1 MIFFLKMENRRPYF
15 KMYLI
20 AVIMCSY
27 TALTFGQTKTN
38 THNQVQFVFDR
49 LISVYG
55 SSKTEPKFEIVKKG
69 KVPIPPA
76 KYISD
81 GQPTIQIDEAF
92 YKICQTFGKDSLNAL
107 AIVLSHELTHHFND
121 HTFCRDYGFANLN
134 AVNPNLKKTIG
145 SASSNA
151 RKDKETEADIK
162 GFFFAAAAGFE
173 PHGLQEKLIIKIYKA
188 YNLTDKQENY
198 PSLQERIDLAQSAD
212 KKASELFNDFK
223 NGLVALENKQ
233 YDVAIK
239 CFESANGK
247 IPFRE
252 NLNNI
257 GVAKTLKAIEKL
269 PIEDKSHPSRFVYPL
284 EVDFYSRLQN
294 ETTRGGLDDTNEEME
309 KLLKD
314 AQKDFEEA
322 IRLDPNFTKGY
333 INLACV
339 MDLLGDPE
347 GAISKVTKQLLPKD
361 KRESVDAQRILAIA
375 YFHSNVKEYQE
386 KADAIWK
393 QLGK

>member
-1 MIFFLKMENRRPYF
+1 MENKRPYF

-20 AVIMCSY
+20 AVLMCSY
-27 TALTFGQTKTN
+27 TGLTFGQTNTN
-38 THNQVQFVFDR
+38 TLNQVQFVFDR

-55 SSKTEPKFEIVKKG
+55 SAKTEPKFEIVKKG
-69 KVPIPPA
+69 KVAIPPA

-81 GQPTIQIDEAF
+81 GQPTIKIDEAF

-121 HTFCRDYGFANLN
+121 HTFCRDYGFADLN
-134 AVNPNLKKTIG
+134 TVKPNLKKTIG

-173 PHGLQEKLIIKIYKA
+173 PHGLQEKLITKIYKV
-188 YNLTDKQENY
+188 YNLENIQENY

-212 KKASELFNDFK
+212 KKASELYNDFK

-257 GVAKTLKAIEKL
+257 GVAKARKALLLKVKTSEEYKF
-269 PIEDKSHPSRFVYPL
+269 PDRFLYPL
-284 EVDFYSRLQN
+284 EVENKSRLAQ
-294 ETTRGGLDDTNEEME
+294 ETTRSNNDRAQQMNGL
-309 KLLKD
+309 LLS
-314 AQKDFEEA
+314 AQKDFQEA
-322 IRLDPNFTKGY
+322 IRLDPKFTKGY

-339 MDLLGDPE
+339 YELLGNPE
-347 GAISKVTKQLLPKD
+347 GAIGKIKELTLEKQKTN
-361 KRESVDAQRILAIA
+361 DAQRILAIA
-375 YFHSNVKEYQE
+375 YYHNNQE
-386 KADAIWK
+386 TNANSIWSALK
-393 QLGK
+393 I

>member
-1 MIFFLKMENRRPYF
+1 MENRRPYF

-188 YNLTDKQENY
+188 YNLTDIQENY

-314 AQKDFEEA
+314 AQKDFVEA
-322 IRLDPNFTKGY
+322 IRLDHNFTKGY

>member
-1 MIFFLKMENRRPYF
+1 MENKRPYF

-20 AVIMCSY
+20 AVLMCSY
-27 TALTFGQTKTN
+27 TGLTFGQTNTN

-55 SSKTEPKFEIVKKG
+55 SAKTEPKFIIVKKG
-69 KVPIPPA
+69 KVAIPPA

-92 YKICQTFGKDSLNAL
+92 YKMCQTFGKDSLNAL

-134 AVNPNLKKTIG
+134 TVKPNLKKTIG

-173 PHGLQEKLIIKIYKA
+173 PHGLQEKLITKIYKA
-188 YNLTDKQENY
+188 YNLTDIQENY
-198 PSLQERIDLAQSAD
+198 PSLQERRDLAQSAD
-212 KKASELFNDFK
+212 KKASELYNDFK

-257 GVAKTLKAIEKL
+257 GVAKAMKALLLKVKTSEEYKF
-269 PIEDKSHPSRFVYPL
+269 PNRFLYPL
-284 EVDFYSRLQN
+284 EVENKSRLAQ
-294 ETTRGGLDDTNEEME
+294 ETTRSNNDRAQQMTE
-309 KLLKD
+309 LLLS
-314 AQKDFEEA
+314 AQKDFQEA
-322 IRLDPNFTKGY
+322 IRLDPKFTKGY

-339 MDLLGDPE
+339 YELLGKYNLALGTIE
-347 GAISKVTKQLLPKD
+347 ELTKEQQNTN
-361 KRESVDAQRILAIA
+361 EAQRILAIT
-375 YFHSNVKEYQE
+375 YYHNNQE
-386 KADAIWK
+386 TNANFIWSALK
-393 QLGK
+393 I

>member
-1 MIFFLKMENRRPYF
+1 MENKRPYF

-20 AVIMCSY
+20 AVLMCSY
-27 TALTFGQTKTN
+27 TGLTFGQTNTN

-55 SSKTEPKFEIVKKG
+55 SAKTEPKFIIVKKG
-69 KVPIPPA
+69 KVAIPPA
-76 KYISD
+76 KYITE

-107 AIVLSHELTHHFND
+107 SIVLSHELTHHFND

-134 AVNPNLKKTIG
+134 TVKPNLKKTIG

-173 PHGLQEKLIIKIYKA
+173 PHGLQEKLITKIYKA
-188 YNLTDKQENY
+188 YNLTDIQENY
-198 PSLQERIDLAQSAD
+198 PSLQERRDLAQSTD
-212 KKASELFNDFK
+212 KKASELYNDFK

-269 PIEDKSHPSRFVYPL
+269 PIEDKSHPSRFLYPL
-284 EVDFYSRLQN
+284 EVDFSSRLQN
-294 ETTRGGLDDTNEEME
+294 ETTRGGLDDGNDDMD
-309 KLLKD
+309 KLLKE
-314 AQKDFEEA
+314 AQKNFEEA

-339 MDLLGDPE
+339 MDLLGDPV

-361 KRESVDAQRILAIA
+361 KRESIDAQRILAIA

>member
-1 MIFFLKMENRRPYF
+1 MENKRPYF

-20 AVIMCSY
+20 AVLMCSY
-27 TALTFGQTKTN
+27 TGLTFGQKNTN

-55 SSKTEPKFEIVKKG
+55 SAKTEPEFIIVKKG
-69 KVPIPPA
+69 KVAIPPA

-81 GQPTIQIDEAF
+81 GQPKIEIDEAF

-134 AVNPNLKKTIG
+134 TVKPNLKKTIG

-173 PHGLQEKLIIKIYKA
+173 PHGLQEKLITKIYKV
-188 YNLTDKQENY
+188 YNLENIQENY

-212 KKASELFNDFK
+212 KKAGELYNDFK

-239 CFESANGK
+239 CFESANVK

-257 GVAKTLKAIEKL
+257 GVAKARKALLLKVKTSEEYKF
-269 PIEDKSHPSRFVYPL
+269 PNRFLYPL
-284 EVDFYSRLQN
+284 EVENKSRLAQ
-294 ETTRGGLDDTNEEME
+294 ETNRSNNDRAQQMAD
-309 KLLKD
+309 LLTS
-314 AQKDFEEA
+314 AQKDFQEA
-322 IRLDPNFTKGY
+322 IRLDPSFTKGY
-333 INLACV
+333 INLACAYE
-339 MDLLGDPE
+339 LLGKYNLALGTIE
-347 GAISKVTKQLLPKD
+347 ELTKD
-361 KRESVDAQRILAIA
+361 KQNNREALRVLAII
-375 YFHSNVKEYQE
+375 YYHNKSEN
-386 KADAIWK
+386 KANEIWSELK
-393 QLGK
+393 M

>member
-1 MIFFLKMENRRPYF
+1 MIFYLKMENKRPYF

-20 AVIMCSY
+20 AVLMCSY
-27 TALTFGQTKTN
+27 TGLTFGQTNTN

-55 SSKTEPKFEIVKKG
+55 SAKTEPKFEIVKKG
-69 KVPIPPA
+69 KVAIPPA

-81 GQPTIQIDEAF
+81 GQPTIKIDEAF

-134 AVNPNLKKTIG
+134 TVKPNLKKTIG

-188 YNLTDKQENY
+188 YNLTDIQENY

-257 GVAKTLKAIEKL
+257 GVAKARKALLLKVKTSEEYNF
-269 PIEDKSHPSRFVYPL
+269 PNRFLYPL
-284 EVDFYSRLQN
+284 EVENKSRLAQ
-294 ETTRGGLDDTNEEME
+294 ETTRSNNDRAQQMTE
-309 KLLKD
+309 LLLS
-314 AQKDFEEA
+314 AQKDFQEA
-322 IRLDPNFTKGY
+322 IRLDPKFTKGY

-339 MDLLGDPE
+339 YELLGNPE
-347 GAISKVTKQLLPKD
+347 GAIGKIKELPLEKQKTN
-361 KRESVDAQRILAIA
+361 DAQRILAIA
-375 YFHSNVKEYQE
+375 YYYNNQITNANY
-386 KADAIWK
+386 IWSTLK
-393 QLGK
+393 I

>member
-1 MIFFLKMENRRPYF
+1 MIFYLKMENKRHNF

-20 AVIMCSY
+20 AVLMCSY
-27 TALTFGQTKTN
+27 TGLTFGQTN

-55 SSKTEPKFEIVKKG
+55 SAKTKPKFEIVKKG

-76 KYISD
+76 KYVTD

-121 HTFCRDYGFANLN
+121 HTFCRDYGFADLN
-134 AVNPNLKKTIG
+134 TVKPNLKKTIG

-173 PHGLQEKLIIKIYKA
+173 PHGLQEKLISKIYKF
-188 YNLTDKQENY
+188 YNLTDIQENY

-212 KKASELFNDFK
+212 KKASELYNDFK

-284 EVDFYSRLQN
+284 EVDFSSRLQN
-294 ETTRGGLDDTNEEME
+294 ESTRGIDDELEEKE
-309 KLLKD
+309 ALLKS
-314 AQKDFEEA
+314 AQKDFQEA
-322 IRLDPNFTKGY
+322 IRLDPSYTKGH

-339 MDLLGDPE
+339 LDLLGNYPKSIGTILE
-347 GAISKVTKQLLPKD
+347 LTKEQQNGIEAK
-361 KRESVDAQRILAIA
+361 RILAIA
-375 YFHSNVKEYQE
+375 YYHDKQE
-386 KADAIWK
+386 NKAYAIWNELK
-393 QLGK
+393 M

>member
-1 MIFFLKMENRRPYF
+1 MIFYLKMENKRPYF

-20 AVIMCSY
+20 AVLMCSY
-27 TALTFGQTKTN
+27 TGLTFGQTNTN

-55 SSKTEPKFEIVKKG
+55 SAKTEPKFIIVKKG
-69 KVPIPPA
+69 KVAIPPA

-92 YKICQTFGKDSLNAL
+92 YKMCQTFGKDSLNAL

-134 AVNPNLKKTIG
+134 TVKPNLKKTIG

-173 PHGLQEKLIIKIYKA
+173 PHGLQEKLITKIYKA
-188 YNLTDKQENY
+188 YNLTDIQENY
-198 PSLQERIDLAQSAD
+198 PSLQERRDLAQSAD
-212 KKASELFNDFK
+212 KKASELYNDFK

-257 GVAKTLKAIEKL
+257 GVAKAMKALLLKVKTSEEYKF
-269 PIEDKSHPSRFVYPL
+269 PNRFLYPL
-284 EVDFYSRLQN
+284 EVENKSRLAQ
-294 ETTRGGLDDTNEEME
+294 ETTRSNNDRAQQMTE
-309 KLLKD
+309 LLLS
-314 AQKDFEEA
+314 AQKDFQEA
-322 IRLDPNFTKGY
+322 IRLDPKFTKGY

-339 MDLLGDPE
+339 YELLGKYNLALGTIE
-347 GAISKVTKQLLPKD
+347 ELTKEQQNTN
-361 KRESVDAQRILAIA
+361 EAQRILAIT
-375 YFHSNVKEYQE
+375 YYHNNQE
-386 KADAIWK
+386 TNANFIWSALK
-393 QLGK
+393 I

>member
-1 MIFFLKMENRRPYF
+1 MENKRFYF

-20 AVIMCSY
+20 AVLMCSY
-27 TALTFGQTKTN
+27 TGLTFGQTN

-55 SSKTEPKFEIVKKG
+55 SAKTEPKFEIVKKG
-69 KVPIPPA
+69 KVAIPPA
-76 KYISD
+76 KYITD
-81 GQPTIQIDEAF
+81 GQPTIKIDEAF

-134 AVNPNLKKTIG
+134 TVKPNLKKTIG

-173 PHGLQEKLIIKIYKA
+173 PHGLQEKLITKIYKA
-188 YNLTDKQENY
+188 YNLENIQENY

-212 KKASELFNDFK
+212 KKASELYNDFK

-257 GVAKTLKAIEKL
+257 GVAKAMKALLLKVKTSEEYKF
-269 PIEDKSHPSRFVYPL
+269 PNRFLYPL
-284 EVDFYSRLQN
+284 EVENKSRLAQ
-294 ETTRGGLDDTNEEME
+294 ETTRSNNDRAQQMTE
-309 KLLKD
+309 LLLS
-314 AQKDFEEA
+314 AQKDFQEA
-322 IRLDPNFTKGY
+322 IRLDPKFTKGY

-339 MDLLGDPE
+339 YELLGKFNLALGTIE
-347 GAISKVTKQLLPKD
+347 ELTKEEQNS
-361 KRESVDAQRILAIA
+361 RDAKRILAISFYHNKNEIEA
-375 YFHSNVKEYQE
+375 NK
-386 KADAIWK
+386 IWNELK
-393 QLGK
+393 M

>member
-1 MIFFLKMENRRPYF
+1 MIFYLKMENKRPYF

-20 AVIMCSY
+20 AVLMCSY
-27 TALTFGQTKTN
+27 TGLTFGQTNTNTNTN

-55 SSKTEPKFEIVKKG
+55 SAKTEPKFIIVKKG
-69 KVPIPPA
+69 KVAIPPA

-81 GQPTIQIDEAF
+81 GQPKIQIDEAF

-134 AVNPNLKKTIG
+134 TVKPNLKKTIG

-173 PHGLQEKLIIKIYKA
+173 PHGLQEKLITKIYKV
-188 YNLTDKQENY
+188 YNLENIQENY

-212 KKASELFNDFK
+212 KKASELYNDFK

-257 GVAKTLKAIEKL
+257 GVAKAMKALLLKVRTSEEYKF
-269 PIEDKSHPSRFVYPL
+269 PNRFLYPL
-284 EVDFYSRLQN
+284 EVENKSRLAQ
-294 ETTRGGLDDTNEEME
+294 ETTRSNNDRAQQMTE
-309 KLLKD
+309 LLLS
-314 AQKDFEEA
+314 AQKDFQEA
-322 IRLDPNFTKGY
+322 IRLDPKFTKGY

-339 MDLLGDPE
+339 YELLGKYNLALGTIQE
-347 GAISKVTKQLLPKD
+347 LTKEQQNSN
-361 KRESVDAQRILAIA
+361 EAQRILAIT
-375 YFHSNVKEYQE
+375 YYRNNQE
-386 KADAIWK
+386 TNANSIWSALK
-393 QLGK
+393 I

>member
-1 MIFFLKMENRRPYF
+1 MENKRPYF

-20 AVIMCSY
+20 AVLMSSY
-27 TALTFGQTKTN
+27 TGLTFGQTNTN
-38 THNQVQFVFDR
+38 THNQVKFVFDR

-55 SSKTEPKFEIVKKG
+55 SAKTEPKFIVVKKG
-69 KVPIPPA
+69 KVAIPPA
-76 KYISD
+76 KYISG
-81 GQPTIQIDEAF
+81 GQPSIEIDEAF
-92 YKICQTFGKDSLNAL
+92 YKICQTFGKDSLHAL
-107 AIVLSHELTHHFND
+107 AIVMSHELTHHFND

-134 AVNPNLKKTIG
+134 AIKPNLKKTIG

-173 PHGLQEKLIIKIYKA
+173 PQGLQEKLITKIYKV
-188 YNLTDKQENY
+188 YNLENIQENY

-212 KKASELFNDFK
+212 KKASELYNDFK

-257 GVAKTLKAIEKL
+257 GVAKVLKALELKV
-269 PIEDKSHPSRFVYPL
+269 PSKGENDYPKRFQYPL
-284 EVDFYSRLQN
+284 EVDNKSRLNKEQ
-294 ETTRGGLDDTNEEME
+294 TRTSTDKVVMYS
-309 KLLKD
+309 LLVD
-314 AQKDFEEA
+314 AQKDFEKA
-322 IRLDPNFTKGY
+322 IALDPSYHKSR

-339 MDLLGDPE
+339 YNLLSYHLS
-347 GAISKVTKQLLPKD
+347 AIAEITEKLPKEIQ
-361 KRESVDAQRILAIA
+361 ESQAAKQILAIA
-375 YFHSNVKEYQE
+375 YYNADMEE
-386 KADAIWK
+386 KAEKIWMELK
-393 QLGK
+393 L

>member
-1 MIFFLKMENRRPYF
+1 MENKRPYF

-20 AVIMCSY
+20 AVLMCSY
-27 TALTFGQTKTN
+27 TCLTFGQNNTN
-38 THNQVQFVFDR
+38 AHNQVQFVFDQ

-55 SSKTEPKFEIVKKG
+55 SAKTEPKFIILKKG
-69 KVPIPPA
+69 KVAIPPA

-81 GQPTIQIDEAF
+81 GQPTIEIDEAF
-92 YKICQTFGKDSLNAL
+92 YKICQSFGKDSLNAL

-121 HTFCRDYGFANLN
+121 HTFCRDYGFADLN
-134 AVNPNLKKTIG
+134 TVKPNLKKTIG

-173 PHGLQEKLIIKIYKA
+173 PHGLQEKLISKIYKF
-188 YNLTDKQENY
+188 YNLTDIQENY

-212 KKASELFNDFK
+212 KKASELYNDFK

-284 EVDFYSRLQN
+284 EVDFSSRLQN
-294 ETTRGGLDDTNEEME
+294 ESTRGIDDELEEKE
-309 KLLKD
+309 ALLKS
-314 AQKDFEEA
+314 AQKDFQEA
-322 IRLDPNFTKGY
+322 IRLDPSYTKGH

-339 MDLLGDPE
+339 LDLLGNYPKSIGTILE
-347 GAISKVTKQLLPKD
+347 LTKEQQNGIEAK
-361 KRESVDAQRILAIA
+361 RILAIA
-375 YFHSNVKEYQE
+375 YYHDKQE
-386 KADAIWK
+386 NKAYAIWNELK
-393 QLGK
+393 M

>member
-1 MIFFLKMENRRPYF
+1 MIFYLKMENKRPYF

-20 AVIMCSY
+20 AVLMCSY
-27 TALTFGQTKTN
+27 SGLTFGQTNTN
-38 THNQVQFVFDR
+38 THNQIQFVFDR

-55 SSKTEPKFEIVKKG
+55 SAKTEPKFKIVKKE
-69 KVPIPPA
+69 KAPIPPA
-76 KYISD
+76 KYISG
-81 GQPTIQIDEAF
+81 GQPTIEIDEAF

-134 AVNPNLKKTIG
+134 TVKPNLKKTIG

-188 YNLTDKQENY
+188 YNLIDIQENY

-257 GVAKTLKAIEKL
+257 GVAKTRKALDLKVPDSFEKENPERFLYPTEIENKSRLSREITRSLDDNSEVIEQLLKA
-269 PIEDKSHPSRFVYPL
+269 
-284 EVDFYSRLQN
+284 
-294 ETTRGGLDDTNEEME
+294 
-309 KLLKD
+309 
-314 AQKDFEEA
+314 AQKDFQEA

-339 MDLLGDPE
+339 LDLMGNYPKSIGTILE
-347 GAISKVTKQLLPKD
+347 LPKD
-361 KRESVDAQRILAIA
+361 KQNTTWAKRILAIA
-375 YFHSNVKEYQE
+375 YFHDKQE
-386 KADAIWK
+386 NKANAIWNELK
-393 QLGK
+393 M

>member
-1 MIFFLKMENRRPYF
+1 MENKRPYF

-20 AVIMCSY
+20 AVLMCSF
-27 TALTFGQTKTN
+27 TGLTYGQTKTN

-55 SSKTEPKFEIVKKG
+55 SAKTEPKFIIVKKG
-69 KVPIPPA
+69 KVAIPPA

-81 GQPTIQIDEAF
+81 GLPTIQIDEVF

-134 AVNPNLKKTIG
+134 TVKPNLKKTIG

-188 YNLTDKQENY
+188 YNLTDIQENY

-284 EVDFYSRLQN
+284 EVDFSSRLQN
-294 ETTRGGLDDTNEEME
+294 ETTRGGLDDASDEME

-314 AQKDFEEA
+314 GQKAFEEA
-322 IRLDPNFTKGY
+322 IRLDPYFTKGY

-339 MDLLGDPE
+339 SDLLEDSIR
-347 GAISKVTKQLLPKD
+347 AISIITKQLLPKEE
-361 KRESVDAQRILAIA
+361 RESNDAQRILAIA
-375 YFHSNVKEYQE
+375 YFHSNVKEYKE
-386 KADAIWK
+386 KAEEIWIK
-393 QLGK
+393 LNY

>member
-1 MIFFLKMENRRPYF
+1 MENKRPYF

-20 AVIMCSY
+20 AVLMCSY
-27 TALTFGQTKTN
+27 TGLTFGQTNTN

-55 SSKTEPKFEIVKKG
+55 SAKTKPEFKIVKKG

-76 KYISD
+76 KYVTK
-81 GQPTIQIDEAF
+81 GLPTIQIDEAF

-134 AVNPNLKKTIG
+134 TVKPNLKKTIG

-173 PHGLQEKLIIKIYKA
+173 PHGLQEKLITKIYKV
-188 YNLTDKQENY
+188 YNLENIQENY

-257 GVAKTLKAIEKL
+257 GVAKARKALLLKVKTREEYEY
-269 PIEDKSHPSRFVYPL
+269 PDRFLYPL
-284 EVDFYSRLQN
+284 EIENKSRLAQ
-294 ETTRGGLDDTNEEME
+294 ETTRSNNDRAQQMTE
-309 KLLKD
+309 LLLS
-314 AQKDFEEA
+314 AQKDFQEA
-322 IRLDPNFTKGY
+322 IRLDPKFTKGY

-339 MDLLGDPE
+339 YELLGKFNLALGTIE
-347 GAISKVTKQLLPKD
+347 ELTKEQQNTN
-361 KRESVDAQRILAIA
+361 EAQRILAIT
-375 YFHSNVKEYQE
+375 YYHNYQNELSNE
-386 KADAIWK
+386 IWRK
-393 QLGK
+393 LKM

>member
-1 MIFFLKMENRRPYF
+1 MENKRPYF

-20 AVIMCSY
+20 AVLMCSF
-27 TALTFGQTKTN
+27 TGLTYGQTKTN

-55 SSKTEPKFEIVKKG
+55 SAKTEPKFIIVKKG
-69 KVPIPPA
+69 KVAIPPA

-81 GQPTIQIDEAF
+81 GLPTIQIDEAF

-134 AVNPNLKKTIG
+134 TVKPNLKKTIG

-188 YNLTDKQENY
+188 YNLTDIQENY

-284 EVDFYSRLQN
+284 EVDFSSRLQN
-294 ETTRGGLDDTNEEME
+294 ETTRGGLDDTNEEIE
-309 KLLKD
+309 KLLKE
-314 AQKDFEEA
+314 AQKNFEEA

-339 MDLLGDPE
+339 SNLLEDSIR
-347 GAISKVTKQLLPKD
+347 AISIITKQLLPKEE
-361 KRESVDAQRILAIA
+361 RESIDAQRILAIA
-375 YFHSNVKEYQE
+375 YFHSNVKEYKE
-386 KADAIWK
+386 KAEEIWIK
-393 QLGK
+393 LNY

>member
-1 MIFFLKMENRRPYF
+1 MENKRPYF

-20 AVIMCSY
+20 AVFMCSY
-27 TALTFGQTKTN
+27 TGFTFGQTNTN

-55 SSKTEPKFEIVKKG
+55 SAKTEPKFIIVKKG
-69 KVPIPPA
+69 KVAIPPA
-76 KYISD
+76 KYISN

-107 AIVLSHELTHHFND
+107 AIVLSHELTHHFNE

-134 AVNPNLKKTIG
+134 TVNPNLKKTIG

-173 PHGLQEKLIIKIYKA
+173 PHGLQEKLINKIYKT
-188 YNLTDKQENY
+188 YNLADIQENY

-212 KKASELFNDFK
+212 KKASDLYNDFK

-239 CFESANGK
+239 CFEIANGK

-257 GVAKTLKAIEKL
+257 GVAKTLKALDLKEPNEIEKASPERFL
-269 PIEDKSHPSRFVYPL
+269 YPIEIENK
-284 EVDFYSRLQN
+284 SRLN
-294 ETTRGGLDDTNEEME
+294 KEITRSLDDSSEEMD
-309 KLLKD
+309 KLLKE
-314 AQKDFEEA
+314 AQKDFQEA

-339 MDLLGDPE
+339 YDLLRNPNA
-347 GAISKVTKQLLPKD
+347 AIGTIKGLKPIEQQNST
-361 KRESVDAQRILAIA
+361 DAQRILAIA
-375 YFHSNVKEYQE
+375 YFHDKQE
-386 KADAIWK
+386 NKANAIWNELK
-393 QLGK
+393 M

>member
-1 MIFFLKMENRRPYF
+1 MENKRPYF

-20 AVIMCSY
+20 AVLMCSY
-27 TALTFGQTKTN
+27 TGLTFGQTNTN

-55 SSKTEPKFEIVKKG
+55 SAKTKPEFKIVKKG

-76 KYISD
+76 KYVTK

-134 AVNPNLKKTIG
+134 TVKPNLKKTIG

-188 YNLTDKQENY
+188 YNLADIQENY

-212 KKASELFNDFK
+212 KKASELYNDFK

-257 GVAKTLKAIEKL
+257 GVAKARKALLLKVKTREEYEF
-269 PIEDKSHPSRFVYPL
+269 PNRFLYPL
-284 EVDFYSRLQN
+284 EVENKSRLAQ
-294 ETTRGGLDDTNEEME
+294 ETTRSNNDRAQQMTE
-309 KLLKD
+309 LLLS
-314 AQKDFEEA
+314 AQKDFQEA
-322 IRLDPNFTKGY
+322 IRLDPKFTKGY

-339 MDLLGDPE
+339 YELLGNPE
-347 GAISKVTKQLLPKD
+347 GAIGKIKELLLEKQKTN
-361 KRESVDAQRILAIA
+361 DAQRILAIA
-375 YFHSNVKEYQE
+375 YYHSDSKK
-386 KADAIWK
+386 KADEIWRELK
-393 QLGK
+393 M

>member
-1 MIFFLKMENRRPYF
+1 MENKRPYF

-20 AVIMCSY
+20 AVLMCSY
-27 TALTFGQTKTN
+27 TCLTFGQTNTN

-55 SSKTEPKFEIVKKG
+55 SAKTEPKFEIVKKG
-69 KVPIPPA
+69 KVAILPA

-81 GQPTIQIDEAF
+81 GQPTIKIDEAF

-121 HTFCRDYGFANLN
+121 HTFCRDYGFADLN
-134 AVNPNLKKTIG
+134 TVKPNLKKTIG

-173 PHGLQEKLIIKIYKA
+173 PHGLQEKLITKIYKV
-188 YNLTDKQENY
+188 YNLTDIQENY

-257 GVAKTLKAIEKL
+257 GVAKVRKALLLKVKTSEEYKF
-269 PIEDKSHPSRFVYPL
+269 PNRFLYPL
-284 EVDFYSRLQN
+284 EVENKSRLAQ
-294 ETTRGGLDDTNEEME
+294 ETTRSNNDRAQQMNE
-309 KLLKD
+309 LLLS
-314 AQKDFEEA
+314 AQKDFQEA
-322 IRLDPNFTKGY
+322 IRLDPKFTKGY

-339 MDLLGDPE
+339 FDLLDIPE
-347 GAISKVTKQLLPKD
+347 GAIGKIKELLLEKQKTI
-361 KRESVDAQRILAIA
+361 DAQRILAIA
-375 YFHSNVKEYQE
+375 YYHSDNE
-386 KADAIWK
+386 KKAEEIWRELK
-393 QLGK
+393 M

>member
-1 MIFFLKMENRRPYF
+1 MENKRPYF

-20 AVIMCSY
+20 AVFMCSY
-27 TALTFGQTKTN
+27 TGLTFGQTNTN

-55 SSKTEPKFEIVKKG
+55 SAKTEPKFIIVKKG
-69 KVPIPPA
+69 KVAIPPA

-107 AIVLSHELTHHFND
+107 AIVISHELTHHFND
-121 HTFCRDYGFANLN
+121 HTFCRDYGFASLN
-134 AVNPNLKKTIG
+134 AVKPNLKKTIG

-188 YNLTDKQENY
+188 YNLTDIQENY

-212 KKASELFNDFK
+212 KKASELYNDFK

-239 CFESANGK
+239 CFEIANGK

-257 GVAKTLKAIEKL
+257 GVAKARKALLLKVKTSEEYKF
-269 PIEDKSHPSRFVYPL
+269 PNRFLYPL
-284 EVDFYSRLQN
+284 EVENKSRLAQ
-294 ETTRGGLDDTNEEME
+294 ETTRSNNDRANQMTE
-309 KLLKD
+309 LLLS
-314 AQKDFEEA
+314 AQKDFQEA
-322 IRLDPNFTKGY
+322 IRLDPKFTKGY

-339 MDLLGDPE
+339 YELLGKFNLALGTIE
-347 GAISKVTKQLLPKD
+347 ELTKEQQNTN
-361 KRESVDAQRILAIA
+361 EAQRILAIT
-375 YFHSNVKEYQE
+375 YYHNNQE
-386 KADAIWK
+386 TNANSIWSALK
-393 QLGK
+393 I

>member
-1 MIFFLKMENRRPYF
+1 MENKRPYF

-20 AVIMCSY
+20 AVLMCSY
-27 TALTFGQTKTN
+27 TGLTFGQTNTN

-55 SSKTEPKFEIVKKG
+55 SAKTKPKFIIVKKG
-69 KVPIPPA
+69 KVSIPPA

-92 YKICQTFGKDSLNAL
+92 YTICQTFGKDSLNAL

-134 AVNPNLKKTIG
+134 TVKPNLKKTIG

-173 PHGLQEKLIIKIYKA
+173 PHGLQEKLITKIYKV
-188 YNLTDKQENY
+188 YNLENIQENY

-212 KKASELFNDFK
+212 KKASELYIDFK
-223 NGLVALENKQ
+223 NGLVAIENKQ

-239 CFESANGK
+239 CFESANVK

-257 GVAKTLKAIEKL
+257 GVANTRKALILKESSENEKL
-269 PIEDKSHPSRFVYPL
+269 FPHRFLYPIEIENK
-284 EVDFYSRLQN
+284 SRLSK
-294 ETTRGGLDDTNEEME
+294 EITRGDLDDTSEEME

-314 AQKDFEEA
+314 AQKNFEEA
-322 IRLDPNFTKGY
+322 IRLDPSFTKGY

-339 MDLLGDPE
+339 LDLLGDPE
-347 GAISKVTKQLLPKD
+347 GAISKVTKQLLPKVE
-361 KRESVDAQRILAIA
+361 RESIDAQRILAIS
-375 YFHSNVKEYQE
+375 YFYSNVKEYQE
-386 KADAIWK
+386 KAEEIWK
-393 QLGK
+393 QLNY

>member
-1 MIFFLKMENRRPYF
+1 
-15 KMYLI
+15 
-20 AVIMCSY
+20 MCSCIG
-27 TALTFGQTKTN
+27 LTFGQTNTN

-55 SSKTEPKFEIVKKG
+55 SAKTEPKFIIVKKG
-69 KVPIPPA
+69 KVAIPPA

-81 GQPTIQIDEAF
+81 GQPKIEIDEAF

-121 HTFCRDYGFANLN
+121 HTFCRDYGFASLN
-134 AVNPNLKKTIG
+134 TVKPTLKKTIG

-173 PHGLQEKLIIKIYKA
+173 PHGLQEKLITKIYKV
-188 YNLTDKQENY
+188 YNLENIQENY

-212 KKASELFNDFK
+212 KKAGDLYNDFK
-223 NGLVALENKQ
+223 NGLLALENKQ

-239 CFESANGK
+239 CFESANVK

-257 GVAKTLKAIEKL
+257 GVAKARKALLLKVKTSEEYKF
-269 PIEDKSHPSRFVYPL
+269 PNRFLYPL
-284 EVDFYSRLQN
+284 EVENKSRLAQ
-294 ETTRGGLDDTNEEME
+294 ETTRSNNDRAQQMTE
-309 KLLKD
+309 LLLS
-314 AQKDFEEA
+314 AQKDFQEA
-322 IRLDPNFTKGY
+322 IRLDPKFTKGY

-339 MDLLGDPE
+339 YELLGKYNLALGTIQE
-347 GAISKVTKQLLPKD
+347 LTKEQQNSN
-361 KRESVDAQRILAIA
+361 EAQRILAIT
-375 YFHSNVKEYQE
+375 YYHNNQE
-386 KADAIWK
+386 TNANYIWNALK
-393 QLGK
+393 I

>member
-1 MIFFLKMENRRPYF
+1 MIFYLKMENKRPYF

-20 AVIMCSY
+20 AVLMCSY
-27 TALTFGQTKTN
+27 TGLTFGQTNTN

-55 SSKTEPKFEIVKKG
+55 SAKTEPKFIIVKKE

-76 KYISD
+76 KYVTE
-81 GQPTIQIDEAF
+81 GQPTIKIDEAF

-173 PHGLQEKLIIKIYKA
+173 PHGLQEKLITKIYKV
-188 YNLTDKQENY
+188 YNLTDIQENY

-212 KKASELFNDFK
+212 KKASELYSDFK

-233 YDVAIK
+233 YDEAIK
-239 CFESANGK
+239 CFESANRK

-257 GVAKTLKAIEKL
+257 GVAKVLKALELKVVSKG
-269 PIEDKSHPSRFVYPL
+269 EDDMPMRFQYPL
-284 EVDFYSRLQN
+284 EVDNTSRLNQ
-294 ETTRGGLDDTNEEME
+294 ERTRTSTDKVEMYN
-309 KLLKD
+309 LLVD
-314 AQKDFEEA
+314 AQKDFEKA
-322 IRLDPNFTKGY
+322 IALDPLYHKSR

-339 MDLLGDPE
+339 YDLLGKHLS
-347 GAISKVTKQLLPKD
+347 AIAEITEKLPQGIQESQAAKQ
-361 KRESVDAQRILAIA
+361 ILAIA
-375 YFHSNVKEYQE
+375 YYNADMEE
-386 KADAIWK
+386 KAKEIWK
-393 QLGK
+393 ELKI

>member
-1 MIFFLKMENRRPYF
+1 MVNKRPYF
-15 KMYLI
+15 KMYFI
-20 AVIMCSY
+20 AVLMCSY
-27 TALTFGQTKTN
+27 TCFTFGQTNTN

-55 SSKTEPKFEIVKKG
+55 SAKTEPKFEIVKKG
-69 KVPIPPA
+69 KVAIPPA

-134 AVNPNLKKTIG
+134 TVKPNLKKTIG

-151 RKDKETEADIK
+151 KKDKETEADIK

-173 PHGLQEKLIIKIYKA
+173 PHGLQEKLITKIYKA
-188 YNLTDKQENY
+188 YNLTDIQENY
-198 PSLQERIDLAQSAD
+198 PSLQERRDLAQSAD
-212 KKASELFNDFK
+212 KKASELYNDFK
-223 NGLVALENKQ
+223 NGLIALENKQ

-239 CFESANGK
+239 CFESANVK

-257 GVAKTLKAIEKL
+257 GVAKARKALLLKVKTSEEYKF
-269 PIEDKSHPSRFVYPL
+269 PDRFLYPL
-284 EVDFYSRLQN
+284 EVENKSRLAQ
-294 ETTRGGLDDTNEEME
+294 ETTRSNNDRAQQMTE
-309 KLLKD
+309 LLLS
-314 AQKDFEEA
+314 AQKDFQES
-322 IRLDPNFTKGY
+322 IRLDPKFTKGY

-339 MDLLGDPE
+339 YELLGKYNLALGTIE
-347 GAISKVTKQLLPKD
+347 ELTKDEQNSIEA
-361 KRESVDAQRILAIA
+361 RRVLAIIF
-375 YFHSNVKEYQE
+375 YYNKSEN
-386 KADAIWK
+386 KANEIWSELK
-393 QLGK
+393 I

>member
-1 MIFFLKMENRRPYF
+1 MENKRPYF

-20 AVIMCSY
+20 AVLMCSCIG
-27 TALTFGQTKTN
+27 LTFGQTNTN

-55 SSKTEPKFEIVKKG
+55 SAKTEPKFIIVKKG
-69 KVPIPPA
+69 KVAIPPA

-81 GQPTIQIDEAF
+81 GQPKIEIDEAF

-121 HTFCRDYGFANLN
+121 HTFCRDYGFASLN
-134 AVNPNLKKTIG
+134 TVKPTLKKTIG

-173 PHGLQEKLIIKIYKA
+173 PHGLQEKLITKIYKV
-188 YNLTDKQENY
+188 YNLENIQENY

-212 KKASELFNDFK
+212 KKAGDLYNDFK
-223 NGLVALENKQ
+223 NGLLALENKQ

-239 CFESANGK
+239 CFESANVK

-257 GVAKTLKAIEKL
+257 GVAKARKALLLKVKTSEEYKF
-269 PIEDKSHPSRFVYPL
+269 PNRFLYPL
-284 EVDFYSRLQN
+284 EVENKSRLAQ
-294 ETTRGGLDDTNEEME
+294 ETTRSNNDRAQQMTE
-309 KLLKD
+309 LLLS
-314 AQKDFEEA
+314 AQKDFQEA
-322 IRLDPNFTKGY
+322 IRLDPKFTKGY

-339 MDLLGDPE
+339 YELLGKYNLALGTIQE
-347 GAISKVTKQLLPKD
+347 LTKEQQNSN
-361 KRESVDAQRILAIA
+361 EAQRILAIT
-375 YFHSNVKEYQE
+375 YYHNNQE
-386 KADAIWK
+386 TNANYIWNALK
-393 QLGK
+393 I

>member
-1 MIFFLKMENRRPYF
+1 MENKRFYF

-20 AVIMCSY
+20 AVLMCSY
-27 TALTFGQTKTN
+27 TGLTFGQTNTN

-55 SSKTEPKFEIVKKG
+55 SAKTEPKFKIVKKG

-76 KYISD
+76 KYVTE

-134 AVNPNLKKTIG
+134 TVKPNLKKTIG

-173 PHGLQEKLIIKIYKA
+173 PHGLQEKLITKIYKA
-188 YNLTDKQENY
+188 YNLTDIQENY

-212 KKASELFNDFK
+212 KKASELYNDFK

-252 NLNNI
+252 NWNNI
-257 GVAKTLKAIEKL
+257 GIANTLKALELKGISKGESDNPK
-269 PIEDKSHPSRFVYPL
+269 RFQYPL
-284 EVDFYSRLQN
+284 EIDNTSRLIKAG
-294 ETTRGGLDDTNEEME
+294 TTGTRSSSDREKME
-309 KLLKD
+309 NLLLS
-314 AQKDFEEA
+314 AQKDFDNA
-322 IRLDPNFTKGY
+322 IRLDPAYTKSY

-339 MDLLGDPE
+339 HDLLGDYFR
-347 GAISKVTKQLLPKD
+347 AISIITKQLLPKEE
-361 KRESVDAQRILAIA
+361 RTNIDAQQILAITYYNA
-375 YFHSNVKEYQE
+375 DMEE
-386 KADAIWK
+386 KAEKIWRELK
-393 QLGK
+393 M

>member
-1 MIFFLKMENRRPYF
+1 MIFYLKMENKRPYF

-20 AVIMCSY
+20 AVLMCSY
-27 TALTFGQTKTN
+27 TGLTFGQTNTN

-55 SSKTEPKFEIVKKG
+55 SAKTAPKFKIVKKE
-69 KVPIPPA
+69 KAPIPPA

-151 RKDKETEADIK
+151 RKDKEIEADIK

-173 PHGLQEKLIIKIYKA
+173 PHGLQEKLITKIYKI
-188 YNLTDKQENY
+188 YNLENIQENY

-212 KKASELFNDFK
+212 KKASELYNDFK

-257 GVAKTLKAIEKL
+257 GVAKARKALLLKVKTSEEYKF
-269 PIEDKSHPSRFVYPL
+269 PNRFLYPL
-284 EVDFYSRLQN
+284 EVENKSRLAQ
-294 ETTRGGLDDTNEEME
+294 ETTRSNNDRGQQKTE
-309 KLLKD
+309 LLLS
-314 AQKDFEEA
+314 AQKDFQEA
-322 IRLDPNFTKGY
+322 IRLDPKFTKGY

-339 MDLLGDPE
+339 YELLGKYNLALGTIE
-347 GAISKVTKQLLPKD
+347 ELTKEQQNTN
-361 KRESVDAQRILAIA
+361 EAQRILAITYYHNNQKTNA
-375 YFHSNVKEYQE
+375 NF
-386 KADAIWK
+386 IWSALK
-393 QLGK
+393 I

>member
-1 MIFFLKMENRRPYF
+1 MENKRPYF

-20 AVIMCSY
+20 AVLMCSY
-27 TALTFGQTKTN
+27 TGLTFGQTNTN

-55 SSKTEPKFEIVKKG
+55 SAKTKPKFIIVKKG
-69 KVPIPPA
+69 KVSIPPA

-92 YKICQTFGKDSLNAL
+92 YTICQTFGKDSLNAL

-134 AVNPNLKKTIG
+134 AVKPNLKKTIG

-173 PHGLQEKLIIKIYKA
+173 PHGLQEKLITKIYKA
-188 YNLTDKQENY
+188 YNLTDIQENY

-212 KKASELFNDFK
+212 KKASELYNDFK

-257 GVAKTLKAIEKL
+257 GVAKTRKALDLKEPNTIERES
-269 PIEDKSHPSRFVYPL
+269 PERFLYPL
-284 EVDFYSRLQN
+284 EIENKSRLRK
-294 ETTRGGLDDTNEEME
+294 EITRGGLDDNSEEME

-314 AQKDFEEA
+314 AQRNFQEA

>member
-1 MIFFLKMENRRPYF
+1 
-15 KMYLI
+15 
-20 AVIMCSY
+20 MCSF
-27 TALTFGQTKTN
+27 TSLTFGQTN
-38 THNQVQFVFDR
+38 THNQVQFVFDK

-55 SSKTEPKFEIVKKG
+55 SAKTEPKFEIVKKG

-76 KYISD
+76 KYVTG

-134 AVNPNLKKTIG
+134 TVKPTLKKTIG
-145 SASSNA
+145 SASTNA
-151 RKDKETEADIK
+151 RIDKETEADIK

-173 PHGLQEKLIIKIYKA
+173 PYGVQEQLIVKIYKA
-188 YNLTDKQENY
+188 YNLNDVQDNY
-198 PSLQERIDLAQSAD
+198 PSLQVRRDLAQSAE
-212 KKASELFNDFK
+212 KKASDLYFDFK
-223 NGLVALENKQ
+223 NGLVALESKQ
-233 YDVAIK
+233 YDMAII

-257 GVAKTLKAIEKL
+257 GVAKTLQALDLKETDTFERENPKRYL
-269 PIEDKSHPSRFVYPL
+269 YPIEI
-284 EVDFYSRLQN
+284 ENTSRLRK
-294 ETTRGGLDDTNEEME
+294 EITRGSLDDSSEEIE

-314 AQKDFEEA
+314 AQKNFEEA

-339 MDLLGDPE
+339 LDLLGDPE

-361 KRESVDAQRILAIA
+361 KRESIDAQRILAIA
-375 YFHSNVKEYQE
+375 YSHSKVKEYQA
-386 KADAIWK
+386 KAEEIWVK
-393 QLGK
+393 LNF

>member
-1 MIFFLKMENRRPYF
+1 MIFYLKMENKRPYF

-20 AVIMCSY
+20 AVLMCSF
-27 TALTFGQTKTN
+27 TGLTYGQTKTN

-55 SSKTEPKFEIVKKG
+55 SAKTEPKFIIVKKG
-69 KVPIPPA
+69 KVAIPPA

-81 GQPTIQIDEAF
+81 GLPTIQIDEAF

-134 AVNPNLKKTIG
+134 TVKPNLKKTIG

-188 YNLTDKQENY
+188 YNLTDIQENY

-284 EVDFYSRLQN
+284 EVDFSSRLQN
-294 ETTRGGLDDTNEEME
+294 ETTRGGLDDTNEEIE
-309 KLLKD
+309 KLLKE
-314 AQKDFEEA
+314 AQKNFEEA

-339 MDLLGDPE
+339 SNLLEDSIR
-347 GAISKVTKQLLPKD
+347 AISIITKQLLPKEE
-361 KRESVDAQRILAIA
+361 RESIDAQRILAIA
-375 YFHSNVKEYQE
+375 YFHSNVKEYKE
-386 KADAIWK
+386 KAEEIWIK
-393 QLGK
+393 LNY